1 MRDNV
6 LRGTQFVE
14 EQISNLGREASR
26 IKDVVGES
34 IEDSIVSARRAVKK
48 GYGTAE
54 DLMEETTHCIKR
66 YPLRS
71 VLGAFAVGACA
82 GWLLFRVRRS

>member
-1 MRDNV
+1 MRENV

-48 GYGTAE
+48 GFGTAE
-54 DLMEETTHCIKR
+54 DLMDEATHSIKR
-66 YPLRS
+66 YPMRS
-71 VLGAFAVGACA
+71 VLGAFALGACA
-82 GWLLFRVRRS
+82 GWLLFRGRRS